1 MPSCRPIIFRFLS
14 VVCLHSFKLHKQHQI
29 FSFSG
34 PDVAFS
40 PFSGYGHSYPRTE
53 AGKVFCM
60 LYALLGIPLTLVM
73 FQSTGERMNMLFRS
87 VMDRTGRCL
96 GLLKTDVSMWHM
108 VFVGFLTC
116 LSTLCVG
123 AAAFSHFEGWSFFHS
138 CYYCFITLTTI
149 GFGDFVALQKKGDLE
164 QKLLYVVFTF
174 TYILVG
180 LSVIGAFMNLVVLRF
195 LTVSSGEDTN
205 SDVVSGQEEV
215 QAEPQR
221 GAHLMP
227 IMASVE
233 NEHSSHST
241 ISLPMAGGNSCTNLI
256 ASYCEER
263 IDLNMRTRPSKL
275 PRFRLSSLCSWICY
289 GLKACDS
296 FSFKTS
302 VSENNECHSNPVF
315 YNSVS
320 YRVDRS
326 SYCGSG
332 GSSALSSRNGLLI
345 PDCDNRYFTRRKSV

>member
-1 MPSCRPIIFRFLS
+1 MKAPSVRALVLVLCVLAYLLAGAAVFEALEAESECAEMRQKYGFTEEDYRALERVLLRSSPHRAGRQW
-14 VVCLHSFKLHKQHQI
+14 SFPGSFY
-29 FSFSG
+29 FSLT
-34 PDVAFS
+34 VITTI
-40 PFSGYGHSYPRTE
+40 GYGHSYPRTE

-116 LSTLCVG
+116 LSTLC
-123 AAAFSHFEGWSFFHS
+123 
-138 CYYCFITLTTI
+138 
-149 GFGDFVALQKKGDLE
+149 
-164 QKLLYVVFTF
+164 
-174 TYILVG
+174 
-180 LSVIGAFMNLVVLRF
+180 
-195 LTVSSGEDTN
+195 
-205 SDVVSGQEEV
+205 
-215 QAEPQR
+215 
-221 GAHLMP
+221 
-227 IMASVE
+227 

>member
-1 MPSCRPIIFRFLS
+1 MYVIVGS
-14 VVCLHSFKLHKQHQI
+14 VCLMAQSVNYT
-29 FSFSG
+29 S
-34 PDVAFS
+34 
-40 PFSGYGHSYPRTE
+40 
-53 AGKVFCM
+53 M
-60 LYALLGIPLTLVM
+60 LLVD
-73 FQSTGERMNMLFRS
+73 TGERMNMLFRS

-205 SDVVSGQEEV
+205 SDVVS
-215 QAEPQR
+215 
-221 GAHLMP
+221 
-227 IMASVE
+227 
-233 NEHSSHST
+233 
-241 ISLPMAGGNSCTNLI
+241 
-256 ASYCEER
+256 ER